1 MKEDSHETIKVL
13 YLFSDDKLQEFR
25 DLPLESRFRWLEEAN
40 GFINAFLGFN
50 KRAITDPRF
59 KDLPEE

>member
-1 MKEDSHETIKVL
+1 MKKDQKDDIRVL
-13 YLFSDDKLQEFR
+13 YLFSEEKIKEFK
-25 DLPLESRFRWLEEAN
+25 DLPLESRLRWLEEAN
-40 GFINAFLGFN
+40 RFINTFLGFK